1 VREFLRKHALLTL
14 ISAIIFLALSA
25 LLVGGYT
32 LLAQERMLE
41 SVLVSYVRDMVRSLS
56 EEIQFERGFGGNG
69 HSSHMGQSSHH
80 FMTSGPSLQG
90 GVMLI
95 VSDSGKV
102 ISASPGAE
110 ELNGLFLDDMMNSD
124 KNYLNVKHNG
134 VEYIAA
140 WSSIENTR
148 DRVFFIIPREKL
160 LAYTTNSHRLLIGVL
175 LALVVGITVL
185 VWGLWRYLVS
195 PLREMVSDVNI
206 LRWGRERFTSSGAIG
221 VWEVGILGNAL
232 RRQSETAMEN
242 EILKENR
249 VRDIIAVQE
258 DERARFSREL
268 HDGPLQY
275 VTAAIRR
282 VQITAALLKN
292 ILGGG
297 ESGDGNISEAI
308 AENLREA
315 EKAALFSAEEIR
327 DLCDEMSPSW
337 LELGFPSA
345 LAELTERAAKQN
357 EIQIELTFS
366 GGARNIEITREK
378 SLALLR
384 MFQEA
389 CSNAA
394 RHGQAQ
400 KIDVEFSLDG
410 DTVGLTIIDNGVG
423 FDINKINDKKP
434 LSIGHRGIVNMR
446 ERIQLIGGT
455 FKITSSPGKGCAVSA
470 TVER

>member
-1 VREFLRKHALLTL
+1 VREFLGKHALLTL

-69 HSSHMGQSSHH
+69 HSSHMGRSSHH

-95 VSDSGKV
+95 VSDGGKV

-110 ELNGLFLDDMMNSD
+110 VLNGLFLDDMMNSD

-148 DRVFFIIPREKL
+148 DRIFFIIPREKL
-160 LAYTTNSHRLLIGVL
+160 LSYTANSHRLLIGAL

-195 PLREMVSDVNI
+195 PLRKMASDVNA
-206 LRWGRERFTSSGAIG
+206 LRWGREKFTSSETTG
-221 VWEVGILGNAL
+221 VWEIGVLGNAL
-232 RRQSETAMEN
+232 RSQSETAMEN

-268 HDGPLQY
+268 HDGSLQY

-282 VQITAALLKN
+282 IQIIAALLKN
-292 ILGGG
+292 SLTGCEG
-297 ESGDGNISEAI
+297 GDGNTSEAI

-337 LELGFPSA
+337 LDLGFPSA
-345 LAELTERAAKQN
+345 LTELTERAAKQN

-366 GGARNIEITREK
+366 DGARNIELTREK

-389 CSNAA
+389 CSNAV
-394 RHGQAQ
+394 RHGHAK
-400 KIDVEFSLDG
+400 KIDVEFSLDR
-410 DTVGLTIIDNGVG
+410 DAVELTITDDGIG
-423 FDINKINDKKP
+423 FDIDETDGKKP
-434 LSIGHRGIVNMR
+434 LSAGHRGIANMR
-446 ERIQLIGGT
+446 ERIHLIGGVL
-455 FKITSSPGKGCAVSA
+455 KIASSPGKGCAVSA
-470 TVER
+470 NVEI

>member
-1 VREFLRKHALLTL
+1 MEFMRKHALLTL

-25 LLVGGYT
+25 LLVVGYT

-41 SVLVSYVRDMVRSLS
+41 SVLVSYVRDMVLSLS
-56 EEIQFERGFGGNG
+56 EEIRFEREFDGNG
-69 HSSHMGQSSHH
+69 HSGHMGHTSHH

-90 GVMLI
+90 GIVLI
-95 VSDSGKV
+95 ISDSGRV

-110 ELNGLFLDDMMNSD
+110 ELNGLFLGDEMKDD
-124 KNYLNVKHNG
+124 KNYLNIKHNG

-148 DRVFFIIPREKL
+148 NRVFFIIPREKL
-160 LAYTTNSHRLLIGVL
+160 LAYTANSHRLLIGVL
-175 LALVVGITVL
+175 LALAAGLLVL

-195 PLREMVSDVNI
+195 PLRKMASDVNA
-206 LRWGRERFTSSGAIG
+206 LHWGRERLAPSGAIE

-232 RRQSETAMEN
+232 CRQSETAMEN

-282 VQITAALLKN
+282 VQIIAALLKN
-292 ILGGG
+292 TSAGF
-297 ESGDGNISEAI
+297 EDSDENIPEAI

-315 EKAALFSAEEIR
+315 EKAARFSAEEIR

-337 LELGFPSA
+337 LNLGFPSA
-345 LAELTERAAKQN
+345 LTELTDRAARQN
-357 EIQIELTFS
+357 KMQIELTLS
-366 GGARNIEITREK
+366 EGAQNIELTREK

-384 MFQEA
+384 VFQEA
-389 CSNAA
+389 CSNAV
-394 RHGQAQ
+394 RHGQAK
-400 KIDVEFSLDG
+400 KIDVAFSLDC
-410 DTVGLTIIDNGVG
+410 DTVGLTIIDDGVG
-423 FDINKINDKKP
+423 FDIDEIDGKKP
-434 LSIGHRGIVNMR
+434 LSVGHRGITNMR
-446 ERIQLIGGT
+446 ERIQLVGGA
-455 FKITSSPGKGCAVSA
+455 FKITSSSGKGCVVSA
-470 TVER
+470 TVEI

>member
-1 VREFLRKHALLTL
+1 MREFLGKHALLTL

-69 HSSHMGQSSHH
+69 HSGHMGQSSHH

-95 VSDSGKV
+95 VSDGGEV

-124 KNYLNVKHNG
+124 KNYLNVKYNG

-160 LAYTTNSHRLLIGVL
+160 LAYTANSHRLLIGAL

-195 PLREMVSDVNI
+195 PLREMASDVNA
-206 LRWGRERFTSSGAIG
+206 LSWGQERFTPSGATG
-221 VWEVGILGNAL
+221 VWEVGVLENAL

-282 VQITAALLKN
+282 IQIIAALLKN
-292 ILGGG
+292 APAGC
-297 ESGDGNISEAI
+297 EGNAGNTSEAI
-308 AENLREA
+308 SENLSEA

-337 LELGFPSA
+337 LDLGFPSA
-345 LAELTERAAKQN
+345 LTELTERAAKQN
-357 EIQIELTFS
+357 EMHIELVFS
-366 GGARNIEITREK
+366 DEARNIELTQEK

-389 CSNAA
+389 YSNAV
-394 RHGQAQ
+394 RHGQAK
-400 KIDVEFSLDG
+400 KIDVEFSLDRS
-410 DTVGLTIIDNGVG
+410 TVGLAITDNGVG
-423 FDINKINDKKP
+423 FDID
-434 LSIGHRGIVNMR
+434 
-446 ERIQLIGGT
+446 ET
-455 FKITSSPGKGCAVSA
+455 
-470 TVER
+470 